1 MSWTTAPAASAIST
15 PMTMMPTSPRNSRQ
29 PCSGLGRWKC
39 ISLWLAERGFEP
51 PQRVRPSLSNGQ
63 ADRVDLGRQRLLRQP
78 HLAGEA
84 HGVATS
90 IAQVPRQIPRLLK
103 RLREAQP
110 SLRSERSLP
119 PFQRAELRP
128 QRLFARLV
136 RVVLREDSIQHTEL
150 PLLVGREEAVAAARG
165 RRFPAPEE
173 KGRYRG
179 SPQPCRLSRQRSVS
193 RPREDCLQLPDAPVD
208 ARLGPEPVPYDAD
221 VERRFGAHVLPRSL
235 GHLSVVK
242 RLHNRFRPKCDENG
256 DDDDPH
262 LARELAPAVERLG
275 EVKVHFRPLPRGG
288 KQWRGEIAQAW
299 ARSRP
304 APLNIRARRAQC
316 RR

>member
-119 PFQRAELRP
+119 PFQGAELRP
-128 QRLFARLV
+128 DRLFARLV
-136 RVVLREDSIQHTEL
+136 RVVLREDSVEHTEL
-150 PLLVGREEAVAAARG
+150 PLLVGREETVAAARG
-165 RRFPAPEE
+165 RRFPASEE
-173 KGRYRG
+173 KRRKGRPRH
-179 SPQPCRLSRQRSVS
+179 PCRLRRQRSFARS
-193 RPREDCLQLPDAPVD
+193 REDRLQLIDAPVD
-208 ARLGPEPVPYDAD
+208 ARLRSQPIPDEAN
-221 VERRFGAHVLPRSL
+221 VEGRFGAHVFPRIL
-235 GHLSVVK
+235 RHL
-242 RLHNRFRPKCDENG
+242 
-256 DDDDPH
+256 
-262 LARELAPAVERLG
+262 
-275 EVKVHFRPLPRGG
+275 
-288 KQWRGEIAQAW
+288 
-299 ARSRP
+299 
-304 APLNIRARRAQC
+304 
-316 RR
+316 